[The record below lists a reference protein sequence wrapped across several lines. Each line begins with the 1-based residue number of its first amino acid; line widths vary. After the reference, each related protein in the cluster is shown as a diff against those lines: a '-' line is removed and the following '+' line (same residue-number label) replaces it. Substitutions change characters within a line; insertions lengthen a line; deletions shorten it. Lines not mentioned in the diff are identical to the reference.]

1 VLDHSGGVDVGSAL
15 LAAVSAV
22 ALVAAAFFADHRP
35 GRAFAATTVAI
46 LGFFLA
52 LFVDL
57 FPHTMI
63 SSTSSAFSMTL
74 NQSASSDYTLTVM
87 TVVAVLLVPVVLAYQ
102 AWTYW
107 VFRQR
112 VSAED
117 FGEVRTP
124 LDLLDRKKEESAGGG
139 PEPAGPG
146 S

>member
-1 VLDHSGGVDVGSAL
+1 
-15 LAAVSAV
+15 
-22 ALVAAAFFADHRP
+22 
-35 GRAFAATTVAI
+35 
-46 LGFFLA
+46 
-52 LFVDL
+52 
-57 FPHTMI
+57 
-63 SSTSSAFSMTL
+63 MTL
-74 NQSASSDYTLTVM
+74 NQSASSSYTLTVM

-117 FGEVRTP
+117 FGEVRSP
-124 LDLLDRKKEESAGGG
+124 LDLLDKAKREGSGGE